1 MKGAFLA
8 TAAALAGSAMAD
20 VAHMRRH
27 DSLHQRRALQPEPEE
42 QCGCTT
48 EVITYY
54 GNPTRMPA
62 RLTWME
68 TNAS

>member
-8 TAAALAGSAMAD
+8 TAAAALAGSALAD

-27 DSLHQRRALQPEPEE
+27 DSLHQRRALQPEPESE

-54 GNPTRMPA
+54 GNPTCMT
-62 RLTWME
+62 L
-68 TNAS
+68 